1 MKCRSFARSAVII
14 ASASVAAISTLYA
27 HSSFDGAWSVSITTD
42 KGDCEPT
49 RQLII
54 SIQDGSVQH
63 VGDSTLSIRGHV
75 HSNGQVRVHL
85 TNGDRSANGFG
96 QLSSSSGT
104 GMWRGHGVANSCAGH
119 WSAMRH

>member
-1 MKCRSFARSAVII
+1 MKRISIVLLVA
-14 ASASVAAISTLYA
+14 ASTSVATMSTSYA
-27 HSSFDGAWSVSITTD
+27 HTSFDGAWSVAITTD

-49 RQLII
+49 RQLSI

-63 VGDSTLSIRGHV
+63 VGDSTLSIHGQV
-75 HSNGQVRVHL
+75 HGNGQVRVHL

-104 GMWRGHGVANSCAGH
+104 GMWRGHGMANSCVGH